1 MMESLRDIVILITNV
16 FNNVIILYFF
26 VANGTYTVLMVMSF
40 IHVWF
45 YQLRIGYAGLQEV
58 RESPV
63 TPPVAVIVPAFN
75 EEHSIV
81 LTVESLLRMDY
92 PAVEII
98 VVDDGSTDGT
108 LNHLIESFQLIKM
121 DLICRSRIPATPPTA
136 FYHNP
141 HIPHLT
147 VVSKPN
153 GGKPDALNVGLNM
166 ARSPYI
172 CTIDADCVLERDAL
186 LRLMYPIIQSPTN
199 TVLSAGIVRILNGCT
214 VHESQVT
221 TIRLP
226 RRPLERFQVVEYLR
240 SFLFGRTGW
249 NLLNATFIASGAFCI
264 FHRETVMDA
273 GGFSSDTVTE
283 DIDIVACIHRNLR
296 AKKRAYRMSFTT
308 DPVCW
313 TLAPHTRKL
322 LGRQRRRWQ
331 LGLIQTVMKHNE
343 MLFSSRFGAVGMLS
357 MPFQTFVEALGCLV
371 EFGGYFL
378 IPVSFMLG
386 LTPLY
391 LFVLFILLAFVYG
404 SFLSVGSVLLEEI
417 TYRRYPNMRD
427 LARLLLYALVEN
439 VGYRQL
445 IVLYRVQGFFQ
456 YLRGKKKWEVVRH
469 TVRVSAEEAPA

>member
-1 MMESLRDIVILITNV
+1 
-16 FNNVIILYFF
+16 
-26 VANGTYTVLMVMSF
+26 
-40 IHVWF
+40 
-45 YQLRIGYAGLQEV
+45 
-58 RESPV
+58 
-63 TPPVAVIVPAFN
+63 
-75 EEHSIV
+75 
-81 LTVESLLRMDY
+81 
-92 PAVEII
+92 
-98 VVDDGSTDGT
+98 
-108 LNHLIESFQLIKM
+108 
-121 DLICRSRIPATPPTA
+121 
-136 FYHNP
+136 
-141 HIPHLT
+141 
-147 VVSKPN
+147 
-153 GGKPDALNVGLNM
+153 
-166 ARSPYI
+166 
-172 CTIDADCVLERDAL
+172 
-186 LRLMYPIIQSPTN
+186 
-199 TVLSAGIVRILNGCT
+199 
-214 VHESQVT
+214 VT

-343 MLFSSRFGAVGMLS
+343 MLFSHRYGAVGMLS

-378 IPVSFMLG
+378 IPVSFILG

-391 LFVLFILLAFVYG
+391 LFLLFILLAFVYG

-445 IVLYRVQGFFQ
+445 IVLYRVQGFIQ
-456 YLRGKKKWEVVRH
+456 YVRGKKKWEVVRH